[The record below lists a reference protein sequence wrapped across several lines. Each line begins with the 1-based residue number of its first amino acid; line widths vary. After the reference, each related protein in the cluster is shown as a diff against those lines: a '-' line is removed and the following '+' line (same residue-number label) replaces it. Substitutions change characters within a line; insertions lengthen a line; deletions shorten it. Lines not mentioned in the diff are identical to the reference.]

1 MAVSPY
7 SGKCTSVVTSGCV
20 SMECVEVYSKQYYLN
35 YTNGDDVFAS
45 YLENLDK
52 EKADRNRKRLAWK
65 DESGSYHSED
75 LPETM
80 WRQVEYLDWK
90 KTKTRSKDDVTAEEY
105 AVIAKRDEEAAI
117 EAAEAAVDAEK
128 EATRLAEEEATR
140 IRNEAEQRDAMRK
153 KCMFSA
159 EKRRWGWGEEDWT
172 SKRQKRETGPVPKLR
187 ELAELALQAAFE
199 KRGDD
204 LQLEHGIR
212 DNVSMMTPAE
222 QNSEP
227 CRIFESV
234 PAVEMWSD
242 S

>member
-1 MAVSPY
+1 MD
-7 SGKCTSVVTSGCV
+7 
-20 SMECVEVYSKQYYLN
+20 CVEVYSKQYYLN

-52 EKADRNRKRLAWK
+52 EKAERNRKKLTWK
-65 DESGSYHSED
+65 DESGSYHSEE

-90 KTKTRSKDDVTAEEY
+90 RTKARASDDVTADEY
-105 AVIAKRDEEAAI
+105 ALIAQRDEQAAVEEAEAAI
-117 EAAEAAVDAEK
+117 EAEREAA
-128 EATRLAEEEATR
+128 RLAQDQEARTQS
-140 IRNEAEQRDAMRK
+140 EAEQRDTMRK
-153 KCMFSA
+153 KCMLSA

-172 SKRQKRETGPVPKLR
+172 PKRQKSETGPVPKLR

-212 DNVSMMTPAE
+212 DNVAMMTPAE
-222 QNSEP
+222 QNLEP

-234 PAVEMWSD
+234 PAVEIWSD